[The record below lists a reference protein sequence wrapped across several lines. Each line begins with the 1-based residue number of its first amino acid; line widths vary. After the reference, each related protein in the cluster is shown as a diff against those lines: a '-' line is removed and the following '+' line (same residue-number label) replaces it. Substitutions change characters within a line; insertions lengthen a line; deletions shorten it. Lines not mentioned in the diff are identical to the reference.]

1 MLLGAALLL
10 DPKTLNIVNPNAFI
24 TGTGL
29 YFVFGLSSFWWVQQ
43 DRLPMPLPTM
53 LFSLLAGDVF
63 FLSLVMYA
71 GGTLRR
77 AAADPAVPAARRG
90 RLDPAHADRVLPRG
104 VRRHLPAR
112 PRRLPRAPGHG
123 RRRRRCSRPGIIGF
137 GYFATVGIAVA
148 LGRYT
153 KQSED
158 LAAQRGID
166 VANLEQVNRLIIQ
179 DMQDGVLVVD
189 LNGVVRGHNAQVTR
203 LLGGFGRMRG
213 GMRLAEF
220 STTLHDYWRRWQED
234 FTEALPPF
242 KVEAT
247 QRLLRV
253 RLVRIGTGLNG
264 GTLIYLEDLGRAQ
277 TEAQQMKLAA
287 MGRLTASIAH
297 EVRNPLSAINQAAQL
312 LEEDGAVAPEGA
324 RLLGMIRNNAKRI
337 DRIVGEVLQF
347 NRRDRQQPE
356 TVPLADFM
364 RTLIDEIVQ
373 AENMPPGSVVL
384 QIPDDLLIIF
394 DRGHLNQ
401 IVWNLVRNAWQH
413 CQKKEGSI
421 RVLAR
426 AGYMGDAVICEL
438 MDDGPGIPAELRPQI
453 FEPFFTTRPGGTG
466 LGLYIAREL
475 ADANG
480 AALELLPKGPGAHFR
495 MTLKRASIAG
505 DGRHDAR
512 ARRRNE
518 GEHHDENESAV
529 NRRCSSSTTSRTCSS
544 SSSSRCRA
552 WASTPRAPRPSA
564 TRSACSTRSSST
576 CASPTCGCPTAR
588 ACASSSTST
597 RRASTCPVAVITAF
611 GSAENAVAALKAG
624 AFDYLAKPVALE
636 QLRALVKQALKV
648 PEKEQPASQYNLLGE
663 SPAMQQVRGLIDRL
677 AKSQAPVFINGES
690 GSGKELAARTIHLH
704 GPRGEQPFVAVNCG
718 AIPEN
723 LMESE
728 FFGYRKGAFTG
739 RRGRPRRL
747 LPGRQRRH
755 AVPRRSGR
763 PAARDAGEA
772 PARDPGE
779 EGAQGRRHAGGAGRR
794 ADHQRHAQE
803 AHRAGRVRQLPAGPL
818 LPAARDRAQHAE
830 PARDARGHS
839 AHRQRDPREAHARRH
854 GAARARR
861 RSRRSSSTR
870 SPATCAS
877 SRTSS
882 SAGFRWP
889 PIRCASLP
897 KTCT

>member
-1 MLLGAALLL
+1 MQPAPATPPFEPPPLPSSMGDSGRRILWIVGLYRAICAATLLGAALLL
-10 DPKTLNIVNPNAFI
+10 DAKTLNIGNPNAFI

-63 FLSLVMYA
+63 FLSLVMFA
-71 GGTLRR
+71 GGTFGAPLPILLFPQLAASGWILRTQTAFVHAAFASICLLGLDGYR
-77 AAADPAVPAARRG
+77 AVVGTIGGPQVFQT
-90 RLDPAHADRVLPRG
+90 
-104 VRRHLPAR
+104 
-112 PRRLPRAPGHG
+112 
-123 RRRRRCSRPGIIGF
+123 GIIGF
-137 GYFATVGIAVA
+137 GFFATVGIAVA

-242 KVEAT
+242 RVEAT

-312 LEEDGAVAPEGA
+312 LEEDGAVAPDGA

-337 DRIVGEVLQF
+337 DRIVGEVLQL

-356 TVPLADFM
+356 VVPFAEFM
-364 RTLIDEIVQ
+364 RNLTEEIVQ
-373 AENMPPGSVVL
+373 AENMPPGGVSL

-394 DRGHLNQ
+394 DKGHLNQ

-421 RVLAR
+421 RVIAR

-480 AALELLPKGPGAHFR
+480 AALELLAKGPGAHFR
-495 MTLKRASIAG
+495 MTLKRALTPE
-505 DGRHDAR
+505 R
-512 ARRRNE
+512 A
-518 GEHHDENESAV
+518 
-529 NRRCSSSTTSRTCSS
+529 
-544 SSSSRCRA
+544 
-552 WASTPRAPRPSA
+552 
-564 TRSACSTRSSST
+564 
-576 CASPTCGCPTAR
+576 
-588 ACASSSTST
+588 
-597 RRASTCPVAVITAF
+597 
-611 GSAENAVAALKAG
+611 
-624 AFDYLAKPVALE
+624 
-636 QLRALVKQALKV
+636 
-648 PEKEQPASQYNLLGE
+648 EKEQ
-663 SPAMQQVRGLIDRL
+663 
-677 AKSQAPVFINGES
+677 
-690 GSGKELAARTIHLH
+690 
-704 GPRGEQPFVAVNCG
+704 
-718 AIPEN
+718 
-723 LMESE
+723 
-728 FFGYRKGAFTG
+728 
-739 RRGRPRRL
+739 
-747 LPGRQRRH
+747 
-755 AVPRRSGR
+755 
-763 PAARDAGEA
+763 
-772 PARDPGE
+772 
-779 EGAQGRRHAGGAGRR
+779 GGA
-794 ADHQRHAQE
+794 
-803 AHRAGRVRQLPAGPL
+803 
-818 LPAARDRAQHAE
+818 
-830 PARDARGHS
+830 S
-839 AHRQRDPREAHARRH
+839 
-854 GAARARR
+854 
-861 RSRRSSSTR
+861 
-870 SPATCAS
+870 
-877 SRTSS
+877 
-882 SAGFRWP
+882 
-889 PIRCASLP
+889 
-897 KTCT
+897 